1 MSKTKQRKP
10 NNATEHA
17 DLVKEIVSNVADRNW
32 SKQQLEVALDR
43 LYLMGYRHFLTD
55 VSNLKSDVAKRE

>member
-1 MSKTKQRKP
+1 MSKTKRKP

-17 DLVKEIVSNVADRNW
+17 NLVKEIVSNVAERKWTKD
-32 SKQQLEVALDR
+32 QLETALDR

-55 VSNLKSDVAKRE
+55 VSNLKSDVTKQ